1 MNAESALR
9 TIGIRA
15 IAHADTERLI
25 ALRALADNAFRGDSP
40 IVEVD
45 TERTRRY
52 LNQPDAFGLV
62 AETPQEAA
70 GFALAMDGRLNDG
83 DGEVIPGLCH
93 IAAVFVAPAFWNQR
107 VGGRLL
113 DALLDA
119 ARARG
124 HRRAQ
129 LWTQDYNEPAL
140 RLYRSH
146 RFAAA
151 GREKFDE
158 RGDRLALFARDL

>member
-1 MNAESALR
+1 MTVEFRLR
-9 TIGIRA
+9 K
-15 IAHADTERLI
+15 IAPGDTERLI
-25 ALRALADNAFRGDSP
+25 EVRALADNAFRGDSP

-45 TERTRRY
+45 VERTRRY
-52 LNQPDAFGLV
+52 LTQSDAFGLV
-62 AETPQEAA
+62 ADADSEVA

-83 DGEVIPGLCH
+83 AGEVIAGLCH
-93 IAAVFVAPAFWNQR
+93 IAAVFVAPAFWNLR

-119 ARARG
+119 ARVRG

-129 LWTQDYNEPAL
+129 LWTQDHNEPAL
-140 RLYRSH
+140 RLYRG
-146 RFAAA
+146 RGFADV

-158 RGDRLALFARDL
+158 RGDRITLFARDL